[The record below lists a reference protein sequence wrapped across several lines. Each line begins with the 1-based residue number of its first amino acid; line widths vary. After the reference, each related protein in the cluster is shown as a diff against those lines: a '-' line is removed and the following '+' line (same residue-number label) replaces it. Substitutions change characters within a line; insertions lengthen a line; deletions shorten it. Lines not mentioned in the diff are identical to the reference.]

1 MDFQEFQEVSVSVN
15 KHQKKELHEVHTF
28 HCQLCNTRM
37 ECSLM
42 QFREHIS
49 ESHRKDNLEGTM
61 VNWQGLFKD
70 RGQNFLS
77 IDNMLIQIK
86 PELTKP

>member
-1 MDFQEFQEVSVSVN
+1 
-15 KHQKKELHEVHTF
+15 
-28 HCQLCNTRM
+28 
-37 ECSLM
+37 M

-49 ESHRKDNLEGTM
+49 EFHRKDNLEGTM

>member
-1 MDFQEFQEVSVSVN
+1 
-15 KHQKKELHEVHTF
+15 
-28 HCQLCNTRM
+28 
-37 ECSLM
+37 M

-49 ESHRKDNLEGTM
+49 ESHRKENLEGTM

-77 IDNMLIQIK
+77 IDNMLIQIT

>member
-42 QFREHIS
+42 QFRGHIS
-49 ESHRKDNLEGTM
+49 ESHRKENLEGTM
-61 VNWQGLFKD
+61 VNFQGVEKD
-70 RGQNFLS
+70 RGENFLS
-77 IDNMLIQIK
+77 IDDMWIRIQPEPIK
-86 PELTKP
+86 P